1 MKNQLWSILAG
12 LGVSFGIPWLLL
24 IVVPYLRMAG
34 AAPVPYAA
42 SDEMGGVLN
51 YPDPQT
57 LRFGE
62 SDFGARLFAGE
73 GCAYCHTQVVRPTY
87 AGADLWRE
95 GWGGRDAEGL
105 ARETRAQD
113 YAGEG
118 YAALGYQRI
127 GPDLANAG
135 YRNRDREWQLRHLY
149 NPRIVSPNSL
159 MPSFKHLFREVLAA
173 GRESG
178 SALKLEGRFAPPEG
192 FVVVPTSKA
201 NALVDY
207 VMSRRKDAK
216 LPASLAVPDK
226 DGQGQNETAAGTGG
240 N

>member
-12 LGVSFGIPWLLL
+12 LGISFGIPWVLL
-24 IVVPYLRMAG
+24 IVVPCLRMATAG
-34 AAPVPYAA
+34 PVAYAA
-42 SDEMGGVLN
+42 SDEAAPLTV

-62 SDFGARLFAGE
+62 SDYGARLYASE

-87 AGADLWRE
+87 AGADMWRD
-95 GWGGRDAEGL
+95 GWGGRDREGL
-105 ARETRAQD
+105 ARETRPQD
-113 YAGEG
+113 FAGEG
-118 YAALGYQRI
+118 YAQLGYQRI

-135 YRNRDREWQLRHLY
+135 YRNRDRQWQLLHLY
-149 NPRIVSPNSL
+149 NARIVSSNSL
-159 MPSFKHLFREVLAA
+159 MPAYKHLFRKVPAA

-178 SALKLEGRFAPPEG
+178 TALKLEGRFAPPEG
-192 FVVVPTSKA
+192 FAIVPTSRA

-216 LPASLAVPDK
+216 VPASLAGSAGAEK
-226 DGQGQNETAAGTGG
+226 AAATAAQGA